1 MNLFHMIW
9 LLVDVIFLILSWWI
23 KRGVMWG
30 ITLALDTFIAY
41 MAITQ
46 GWDALY
52 FAPIIGLFI
61 ISIMGFIHESLE
73 GRFI

>member
-30 ITLALDTFIAY
+30 IALALDTFIAY

-52 FAPIIGLFI
+52 FAPIVGLFI
-61 ISIMGFIHESLE
+61 ISIMGFIHHSLE